1 MSMTMVR
8 DNFLPRIFGG
18 NVSVFGGN
26 RKEDSVKNNI
36 LLITYIYKNIYDYI
50 VTPSLNCNN
59 YHIILK

>member
-8 DNFLPRIFGG
+8 DKFLPRSFGG

-50 VTPSLNCNN
+50 VTPS
-59 YHIILK
+59 